1 MYRKVVLI
9 FIQVYLVQYGII
21 TQALVVFVLLIFFL
35 ILSMTKK
42 PFQTVVLNQLE
53 IISLAVSMFTIFCGI
68 FYIVN
73 ISTTDTTTGTTSN
86 SSGGKAQV

>member
-9 FIQVYLVQYGII
+9 FIQVYLVQYGVI

-53 IISLAVSMFTIFCGI
+53 IMSLAVSMFTIFCGI

-73 ISTTDTTTGTTSN
+73 ISTTDTTSN